1 MTTRSES
8 EHAEASGAA
17 SEAGSGAPV
26 TQAIVL
32 AGGKG
37 SRLRPHTDTRPKT
50 LIEIPGTGRTILEH
64 QLDWLAEEG
73 VTDVV
78 VSCGYLA
85 EVLEQW
91 ITDTVLP
98 VRVTTAVEETEL
110 GRGGGLKFA
119 ARKLPRPE
127 EPWYALNAD
136 VWTRF
141 SLRDM
146 AALHARTGV
155 LGTLALAR
163 PRIPWGVIELDGSDI
178 GGADN
183 VHGGSL
189 IADFVESPPTPW
201 PVNAG
206 VYVFA
211 PEFTPLLP
219 DLGDHERTTF
229 PDLAR
234 ERKLA
239 GFLIPEGVYWRAID
253 TAKDLET
260 AARELAALQRRQQ
273 AELR

>member
-1 MTTRSES
+1 MTTRSEQP
-8 EHAEASGAA
+8 AA
-17 SEAGSGAPV
+17 ADV

-64 QLDWLAEEG
+64 QLHWLAEEG

-78 VSCGYLA
+78 VSCGHLH
-85 EVLEQW
+85 EVLERW
-91 ITDTVLP
+91 IADTVLP

-119 ARKLPRPE
+119 ARALPRPE

-136 VWTRF
+136 IWTRF
-141 SLRDM
+141 PLRDM

-163 PRIPWGVIELDGSDI
+163 PRIPWGVIELDD
-178 GGADN
+178 GAE
-183 VHGGSL
+183 VEGGSL
-189 IADFVESPPTPW
+189 IAEFVESPPSPW

-211 PEFTPLLP
+211 PAFTPLLP

-229 PDLAR
+229 PALAR
-234 ERKLA
+234 ERRLA
-239 GFLIPEGVYWRAID
+239 GFLIPEGIYWRAID

-260 AARELAALQRRQQ
+260 AARELAALQERRRAQDK
-273 AELR
+273 AEQE

>member
-1 MTTRSES
+1 MSTQS
-8 EHAEASGAA
+8 EHADEAAI
-17 SEAGSGAPV
+17 

-32 AGGKG
+32 AGGTG
-37 SRLRPHTDTRPKT
+37 SRLRPYTDTRPKT
-50 LIEIPGTGRTILEH
+50 MVEIPGTGRTILEH

-78 VSCGYLA
+78 LSCGHLA
-85 EVLEQW
+85 EVLRAWLDE
-91 ITDTVLP
+91 TELP
-98 VRVTTAVEETEL
+98 VRVTMVVEAEPL

-119 ARKLPRPE
+119 AKALPRPE
-127 EPWYALNAD
+127 EHWYALNSD
-136 VWTRF
+136 IWTRF
-141 SLRDM
+141 SLRAM
-146 AALHARTGV
+146 AALHAETGA

-163 PRIPWGVIELDGSDI
+163 PRIPWGVVELGE
-178 GGADN
+178 GEKGN
-183 VHGGSL
+183 V
-189 IADFVESPPTPW
+189 ITDFVEAPPTPW

-229 PDLAR
+229 PGLAH
-234 ERKLA
+234 EGKLA

-260 AARELAALQRRQQ
+260 AAKELAVLQESR
-273 AELR
+273 

>member
-1 MTTRSES
+1 MPTQ
-8 EHAEASGAA
+8 AERVDA
-17 SEAGSGAPV
+17 APV

-64 QLDWLAEEG
+64 QLDWLAEDG

-78 VSCGYLA
+78 ISCGYLS
-85 EVLEQW
+85 EVLEKW
-91 ITDTVLP
+91 INETELS
-98 VRVTTAVEETEL
+98 VRVTMAVEETEL

-119 ARKLPRPE
+119 ARELPRPDE
-127 EPWYALNAD
+127 HWYALNSD
-136 VWTRF
+136 IWTRF
-141 SLRDM
+141 PLRDM
-146 AALHARTGV
+146 AALHASTGA
-155 LGTLALAR
+155 LATLALAR
-163 PRIPWGVIELDGSDI
+163 PRIPWGVIELDSDR
-178 GGADN
+178 N
-183 VHGGSL
+183 L
-189 IADFVESPPTPW
+189 ITDFVESPPTPW

-229 PDLAR
+229 PGLAH

-239 GFLIPEGVYWRAID
+239 GYLIPEGIYWRAID

-260 AARELAALQRRQQ
+260 AARELAELQGR
-273 AELR
+273 

>member
-1 MTTRSES
+1 MPTQRREQ
-8 EHAEASGAA
+8 AA
-17 SEAGSGAPV
+17 GPV

-37 SRLRPHTDTRPKT
+37 SRLRPYTDTLPKT

-64 QLDWLAEEG
+64 QLDWLAAEG

-78 VSCGYLA
+78 ISCGHLS
-85 EVLEQW
+85 EVLEAW
-91 ITDTVLP
+91 IGRTDLP
-98 VRVTTAVEETEL
+98 VRAVTAVEETEL

-119 ARKLPRPE
+119 ARRLPRPD

-136 VWTRF
+136 IWTRF
-141 SLRDM
+141 PLRDM
-146 AALHARTGV
+146 ADLHARSGV

-163 PRIPWGVIELDGSDI
+163 PRIPWGVIELDGD
-178 GGADN
+178 AA
-183 VHGGSL
+183 VEGGSL

-229 PDLAR
+229 PALAR
-234 ERKLA
+234 ERRLA
-239 GFLIPEGVYWRAID
+239 GYLIPEGVYWRAID

-260 AARELAALQRRQQ
+260 AARELAAGS
-273 AELR
+273 

>member
-1 MTTRSES
+1 MANQSTQ
-8 EHAEASGAA
+8 SG
-17 SEAGSGAPV
+17 PV

-37 SRLRPHTDTRPKT
+37 SRLRPYTDTRPKT

-78 VSCGYLA
+78 LSCGHLA

-91 ITDTVLP
+91 IADTELP
-98 VRVTTAVEETEL
+98 VRVTTAVEKTEL

-119 ARKLPRPE
+119 ARGLPRPDE
-127 EPWYALNAD
+127 HWYALNAD
-136 VWTRF
+136 IWTRF
-141 SLRDM
+141 PLREM
-146 AALHARTGV
+146 AAVHAGAGV

-163 PRIPWGVIELDGSDI
+163 PRIPWGVIELDESAPVE
-178 GGADN
+178 GG
-183 VHGGSL
+183 GL
-189 IADFVESPPTPW
+189 IADFVESPLTPW

-229 PDLAR
+229 PALAHD
-234 ERKLA
+234 RKLA
-239 GFLIPEGVYWRAID
+239 GYLIPEGVYWRAID

-260 AARELAALQRRQQ
+260 AAKELAALRRP
-273 AELR
+273 

>member
-1 MTTRSES
+1 MANQTEQT
-8 EHAEASGAA
+8 G
-17 SEAGSGAPV
+17 PV

-37 SRLRPHTDTRPKT
+37 SRLRPLTDTRPKT

-78 VSCGYLA
+78 LSCGYLA
-85 EVLEQW
+85 DVLERW
-91 ITDTVLP
+91 IADTELP

-119 ARKLPRPE
+119 ARRLPRPDE
-127 EPWYALNAD
+127 HWYALNSD
-136 VWTRF
+136 IWTRF
-141 SLRDM
+141 SLRAM
-146 AALHARTGV
+146 AALHARTGA

-163 PRIPWGVIELDGSDI
+163 PRIPWGVIELDEAAGI
-178 GGADN
+178 EGGE
-183 VHGGSL
+183 L

-229 PDLAR
+229 PRLAH
-234 ERKLA
+234 ERRLA
-239 GFLIPEGVYWRAID
+239 GFPIPEGVYWRAID

-260 AARELAALQRRQQ
+260 AAKELAALRRG
-273 AELR
+273 